1 MNRLFSSYKRNLVIA
16 TSLAVLG
23 VLGYL
28 ALEAFQEPEQPPPA
42 AVEEEEVIIPA
53 TPIRKKNKRVLAIS
67 ARGIVLESNDD
78 DDKWSADVRIRSS
91 SALAIRRLL
100 ETYEVYLVAVVRSE
114 GDQKRVQE
122 VLESSGARVLFCQT
136 EEGKMHLVRHLLTHS
151 QSGGYMDT
159 NRDVVRRLS
168 QVLSRVVLVTTG
180 DISGGDVPGS
190 NTAFEMGE
198 EGSSKP
204 LVGVEQIKEI
214 KLRSSSWYAESKAS
228 RASSLLR
235 AFDARQKTA
244 AAVSRRRSATR
255 KRRYASHGRVSAS

>member
-16 TSLAVLG
+16 ASLAVVG

-28 ALEAFQEPEQPPPA
+28 ALEAFQEPEQPPPKTAA
-42 AVEEEEVIIPA
+42 AVEEEEEGVIIPA
-53 TPIRKKNKRVLAIS
+53 TPIRKNKNKRVLAIS

-78 DDKWSADVRIRSS
+78 GDKWSADVRIRGCSG
-91 SALAIRRLL
+91 LAIRRLL

-168 QVLSRVVLVTTG
+168 QVLSRVVLVTAG

-190 NTAFEMGE
+190 NTAFDMEEEE

-204 LVGVEQIKEI
+204 LGGVEQIKEI
-214 KLRSSSWYAESKAS
+214 SEW
-228 RASSLLR
+228 SL
-235 AFDARQKTA
+235 FQ
-244 AAVSRRRSATR
+244 
-255 KRRYASHGRVSAS
+255 

>member
-42 AVEEEEVIIPA
+42 TAAIEEEEVIIPA
-53 TPIRKKNKRVLAIS
+53 TPIRKKNKRMLAIS

-100 ETYEVYLVAVVRSE
+100 ETYDVYLVAVVRSE

-122 VLESSGARVLFCQT
+122 VLERSGAHVLFCQT

-159 NRDVVRRLS
+159 NRDV
-168 QVLSRVVLVTTG
+168 
-180 DISGGDVPGS
+180 
-190 NTAFEMGE
+190 
-198 EGSSKP
+198 
-204 LVGVEQIKEI
+204 
-214 KLRSSSWYAESKAS
+214 
-228 RASSLLR
+228 
-235 AFDARQKTA
+235 
-244 AAVSRRRSATR
+244 
-255 KRRYASHGRVSAS
+255 